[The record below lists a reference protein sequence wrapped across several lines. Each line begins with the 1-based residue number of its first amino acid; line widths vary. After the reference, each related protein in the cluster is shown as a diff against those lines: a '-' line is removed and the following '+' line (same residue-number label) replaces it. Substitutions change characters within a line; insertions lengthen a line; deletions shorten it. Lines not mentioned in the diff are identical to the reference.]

1 MEKNDIKE
9 LLASFAIEFTSD
21 TRPNSYR
28 IQEKSSLLADPK
40 AISTRANSIW
50 KMSQYIIAYNDNN
63 SKNKEA
69 HIEDY
74 IVGWSTLVKNFID
87 QEQFLFLEIS
97 EGRWYIYDSH
107 SEKIGETENIED
119 FIAKRRRIFEE
130 SKKIEGEDKQTYS
143 SHDLILQKIVYGA
156 PGTGKSFATDV
167 IIHNTYKK
175 SPASEKEYVFR
186 TTFHPDSDYSTF
198 VGCYKPTKEKSADYK
213 SKLLSK
219 EELVERLKEYR
230 NLYEETQAQT
240 QFGFDYYESLRF
252 RSDTNEILK
261 QAAGKTFDTCIRVGM
276 AIAERSTPKSSGNI
290 TYDFVPQSFTKA
302 YIKAWEE
309 ILLAE
314 YGKKDEEQK
323 VNLLP
328 TENGEAKKVKA
339 KPVFL
344 VIEEINRG
352 NCAQIFGDL
361 FQLLD
366 REDDGMSCYP
376 IKPDTDLGNYIAGE
390 LRKFAQEHNIDID
403 ATGYKEIINGEEML
417 LPDNLYIWATMN
429 TSDQSLFPIDSA
441 FKRRWDWE
449 YVPIS
454 EGYDRKE
461 NKSINY
467 TIKIGNETCD
477 WWEFVKA
484 INKKI
489 GDTTKSEDKKLG
501 FYFCKAD
508 NKIIDAKKFVGKV
521 IFYLWNDVFK
531 DYETDIFNIK
541 SDDSNPTFEMFYKSD
556 KGKTEIDD
564 VKVKEF
570 IEKVCPGIFSKVN
583 SEEKQREEE

>member
-1 MEKNDIKE
+1 MSDISKLISIVFDKSESIEGKNLLTNTYSTKSDIFKIGGKNTNWTWANFFILQDTVDINQCKITQGQFYIQERNDIWHLYDYKGKV
-9 LLASFAIEFTSD
+9 L
-21 TRPNSYR
+21 
-28 IQEKSSLLADPK
+28 
-40 AISTRANSIW
+40 ISGI
-50 KMSQYIIAYNDNN
+50 
-63 SKNKEA
+63 
-69 HIEDY
+69 
-74 IVGWSTLVKNFID
+74 
-87 QEQFLFLEIS
+87 
-97 EGRWYIYDSH
+97 
-107 SEKIGETENIED
+107 EKIKEFVSETVNNETER
-119 FIAKRRRIFEE
+119 IAKILGIEIPSTKKVNLSNE
-130 SKKIEGEDKQTYS
+130 SF
-143 SHDLILQKIVYGA
+143 QKIVYGA
-156 PGTGKSFATDV
+156 PGTGKSFGTDGK
-167 IIHNTYKK
+167 IHAIYKK
-175 SPASEKEYVFR
+175 GSTEEKEHVFR

-198 VGCYKPTKEKSADYK
+198 VGCYKPTKSNTKREQVILDYDSLVDKFKEFIDVKKNMTIACTTFGYEYHDSIVRMQPKHSVGELVADAYKNNTTYDSVVRGSMAVYEECTDAANISAD
-213 SKLLSK
+213 
-219 EELVERLKEYR
+219 
-230 NLYEETQAQT
+230 
-240 QFGFDYYESLRF
+240 
-252 RSDTNEILK
+252 
-261 QAAGKTFDTCIRVGM
+261 
-276 AIAERSTPKSSGNI
+276 I

-309 ILLAE
+309 KLLAK
-314 YGKKDEEQK
+314 KKDEEQK
-323 VNLLP
+323 ARLTP
-328 TENGEAKKVKA
+328 TENNKTKEIET
-339 KPVFL
+339 KPIFL

-376 IKPDTDLGNYIAGE
+376 IKPDTDLGNYISGE

-403 ATGYKEIINGEEML
+403 ASGYKEIINGEEML

-429 TSDQSLFPIDSA
+429 TCDQSLFPIDSA

-454 EGYDRKE
+454 KGFDRE
-461 NKSINY
+461 NNVDIEYK
-467 TIKIGNETCD
+467 IKIGNDTCD
-477 WWEFVKA
+477 WWKFVQE

-583 SEEKQREEE
+583 SEEKQKEEE